1 MTILCLGDSN
11 TYGYDPQSY
20 FGDRYPADVRWTER
34 MGDWKTINCGMN
46 GLPVPYDAAP
56 FVDLVRSK
64 EPDLV
69 VVMLGSNDLLEG
81 ANASAVAMRME
92 AFLTAVQQACPNVL
106 LVAPPPM
113 QPGVWVQNRELIDES
128 AALGKAYCNL
138 AKRLGV
144 SFVDAGQW
152 QIELAYDGVHFTP
165 AGHRAF
171 AKGLLKVL
179 NKSA

>member
-113 QPGVWVQNRELIDES
+113 QPGVWVQNRELMNPLHWEKRIVIWQSGWAYPLSMPANGRSSWHMTES
-128 AALGKAYCNL
+128 TLP
-138 AKRLGV
+138 R
-144 SFVDAGQW
+144 
-152 QIELAYDGVHFTP
+152 
-165 AGHRAF
+165 RAI
-171 AKGLLKVL
+171 GLLQKACL
-179 NKSA
+179 KC